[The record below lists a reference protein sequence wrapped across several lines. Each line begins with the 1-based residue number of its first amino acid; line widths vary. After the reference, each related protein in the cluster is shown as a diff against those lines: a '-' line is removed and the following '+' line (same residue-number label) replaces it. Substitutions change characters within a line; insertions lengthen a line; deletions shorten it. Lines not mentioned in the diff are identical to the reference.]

1 MALSEWGLP
10 PERIASEW
18 SEEKFA
24 LMLQKLAERFERQ
37 AAAMGGGLD
46 GGESDDDDAE
56 EISPEEMQ
64 RQINGGR

>member
-1 MALSEWGLP
+1 LSEWGLP
-10 PERIASEW
+10 PERILRDW

-46 GGESDDDDAE
+46 GDADGDDAE

-64 RQINGGR
+64 RRINGGR